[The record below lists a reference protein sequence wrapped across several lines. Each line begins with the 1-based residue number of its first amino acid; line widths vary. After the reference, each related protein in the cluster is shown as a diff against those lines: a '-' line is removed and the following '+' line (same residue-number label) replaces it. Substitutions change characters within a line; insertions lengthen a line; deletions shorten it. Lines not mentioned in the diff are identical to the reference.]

1 MAQRRKNRDVKFII
15 YQVLYIFVVCIV
27 ALKGANLDLTEV
39 INKDKVVEKSY
50 ADSLKAYLDSLIAL
64 GLVPKIDFDTTNVSK
79 IDPNL
84 IAQLQQKIQVMQTQV
99 QVSSVNTNTST
110 ITQQNPQVT
119 QEIQK
124 PDEVKKDPGEMQ
136 EIRIGN
142 IQLTQFTQNTLNN
155 PYDTPLEIVGIT
167 TIAPKSTKT
176 FETGGQSSV
185 TIKVGGS
192 SKTVELKPNEK
203 PKISI
208 SRVTNMG
215 EDVSIRTLQS
225 VTGFRVVI
233 SDDFPGQLD
242 VKFNGPIEVKNAGQ
256 NTYDITM
263 KAFGSQSA
271 FDNFSSGKDSPYSI
285 GFTISI
291 KDKISGQAVTGQQ
304 SFIFGDW

>member
-1 MAQRRKNRDVKFII
+1 MANKKNRDVKFII
-15 YQVLYIFVVCIV
+15 YQSLYIFVICVI

-64 GLVPKIDFDTTNVSK
+64 GLVPKINFDTTNISK
-79 IDPNL
+79 LDPNL
-84 IAQLQQKIQVMQTQV
+84 VAQLQQKIQVMQTQV
-99 QVSSVNTNTST
+99 QISSVNTNTST
-110 ITQQNPQVT
+110 ITQQNPLVQQT
-119 QEIQK
+119 KPEEI
-124 PDEVKKDPGEMQ
+124 KKDPGEMQ
-136 EIRIGN
+136 EIRIGS
-142 IQLTQFTQNTLNN
+142 IILYQYTQNTLNN
-155 PYDTPLEIVGIT
+155 PYDTPLEIVGVT
-167 TIAPKSTKT
+167 TIPPKSTKT
-176 FETGGQSSV
+176 FETGGQGSV
-185 TIKVGGS
+185 TIKVGNAT
-192 SKTVELKPNEK
+192 KTVELKPNEK

-215 EDVSIRTLQS
+215 EGVSVRTLQS

-271 FDNFSSGKDSPYSI
+271 FDNFSSGKDSPYSV
-285 GFTISI
+285 GFTVTV
-291 KDKISGQAVTGQQ
+291 KDKIAGHTVTGQQ

>member
-1 MAQRRKNRDVKFII
+1 MAERKKNRDVKFII
-15 YQVLYIFVVCIV
+15 YQVLYIFVICVI

-64 GLVPKIDFDTTNVSK
+64 GLVPKIEFDTTNISK

-110 ITQQNPQVT
+110 ITQQNLLVEQ
-119 QEIQK
+119 QK
-124 PDEVKKDPGEMQ
+124 PSEEQKKDPGEMQ

-142 IQLTQFTQNTLNN
+142 IILTQYTQNTLNN

-167 TIAPKSTKT
+167 TIPPKSTKS

-185 TIKVGGS
+185 TIKVGS
-192 SKTVELKPNEK
+192 STKTVELKANEK

-208 SRVTNMG
+208 SKVTNMG
-215 EDVSIRTLQS
+215 EGVSVRTLQS
-225 VTGFRVVI
+225 VTGFRVTI
-233 SDDFPGQLD
+233 NDDFPGQLD

-271 FDNFSSGKDSPYSI
+271 FDNFSSGKDSPYSV
-285 GFTISI
+285 GFTVTV
-291 KDKISGQAVTGQQ
+291 KDKIKGETVTGQQ